1 MDSFFLFV
9 MIIVG
14 VFYII
19 LFFKVWGMTNDVRE
33 LKNFFLGENQPSED
47 EQSEPSEL
55 APKQSF
61 MPGQRVFVKSVKK
74 EAVFVGSTNNG
85 FFLVKFDDD
94 SSLITDLG
102 NLAKL

>member
-1 MDSFFLFV
+1 MDTFFLLV
-9 MIIVG
+9 TIIVG

-19 LFFKVWGMTNDVRE
+19 LFFKIWGMTNNVRE
-33 LKNFFLGENQPSED
+33 LRNFFLGENQSPED

-85 FFLVKFDDD
+85 FFLVKFDDG
-94 SSLITDLG
+94 SSLNTDLD